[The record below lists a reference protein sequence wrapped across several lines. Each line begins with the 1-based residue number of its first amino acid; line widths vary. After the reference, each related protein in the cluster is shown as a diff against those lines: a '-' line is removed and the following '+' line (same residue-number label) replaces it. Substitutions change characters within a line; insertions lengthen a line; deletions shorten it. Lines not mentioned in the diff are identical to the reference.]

1 MKEVRKTLAEASR
14 LTNIQPTKDII
25 NNANIVKTAFNN
37 YWKKDLEIINNEE
50 PLIEVESDL
59 YNNSLIISYKES
71 NIKFVC
77 SF

>member
-37 YWKKDLEIINNEE
+37 YWNKDLEIINNEE

-71 NIKFVC
+71 NIKFIC

>member
-1 MKEVRKTLAEASR
+1 MKEVRKTLVEASR
-14 LTNIQPTKDII
+14 LTNLQPTKDII

-37 YWKKDLEIINNEE
+37 HWKKDLEIINNEE
-50 PLIEVESDL
+50 PLIEVESDY
-59 YNNSLIISYKES
+59 YNNSLIISYKKS

>member
-1 MKEVRKTLAEASR
+1 MKKIRKTLVEASR
-14 LTNIQPTKDII
+14 LTNLQPTKDII

>member
-14 LTNIQPTKDII
+14 LTNLQPTEYIVDKVF
-25 NNANIVKTAFNN
+25 IVKEAFNN
-37 YWKKDLEIINNEE
+37 HWKKDLEIINNEE

-71 NIKFVC
+71 NIKFIC

>member
-1 MKEVRKTLAEASR
+1 MKKIRKTLTEASR
-14 LTNIQPTKDII
+14 LTNLQPTKDII